1 MQHNKHFLLII
12 GQIVPCLSIETSA
25 CHQPLELT
33 YVDDTNVKLLLN
45 SIEWIISESHIL
57 TYIEL

>member
-25 CHQPLELT
+25 CHHPLELT

-45 SIEWIISESHIL
+45 SIE
-57 TYIEL
+57 